1 MLVLFIG
8 IPLSIWL
15 IFKQYFKFQQ
25 QQLYYSQQTDRNT
38 TTLPL
43 KLQALERLTLL
54 CNRIDL
60 VDLVLRIQT
69 PGTFAGEIKAAL
81 ILAVQQEYEHNIAQQ
96 LYVSEALWSV
106 LKQAKERTMDMIVSA
121 GEGIESTAPAE
132 EYVQS
137 IINMVSVETTLPN
150 QIALRAIR
158 TEASLYL

>member
-1 MLVLFIG
+1 M
-8 IPLSIWL
+8 
-15 IFKQYFKFQQ
+15 
-25 QQLYYSQQTDRNT
+25 
-38 TTLPL
+38 
-43 KLQALERLTLL
+43 
-54 CNRIDL
+54 
-60 VDLVLRIQT
+60 VLRIQT